1 MVASEPV
8 PAVVGTAI
16 KSGSGRRTFRSP
28 PSWATVLS
36 GRTTRAAATFA
47 ASMGEPPPRTRKL
60 SQPSARYCAASFS
73 TVATLGSD
81 STPEKTDGRTPRPS
95 SAARR
100 ARKRSSAH
108 WRRLATTRGR
118 EAPSREKTSGS
129 FSRLPAPLRT
139 VGVRH
144 GRSRAPRAK
153 PHWKARQGRVWSGVG
168 RPHFRRRWI
177 YHKGG

>member
-16 KSGSGRRTFRSP
+16 KSGSGRRTLMSP

-73 TVATLGSD
+73 TVATLGSG
-81 STPEKTDGRTPRPS
+81 STPEKTDGRMPRPS

-108 WRRLATTRGR
+108 WRRLATTRGAR
-118 EAPSREKTSGS
+118 GALARKDVGELQQAARAAKDSG
-129 FSRLPAPLRT
+129 
-139 VGVRH
+139 
-144 GRSRAPRAK
+144 RAPRQEPRAEGEAALEGAAGESLERHG
-153 PHWKARQGRVWSGVG
+153 PTSLS
-168 RPHFRRRWI
+168 
-177 YHKGG
+177 